1 MKLSNEFFDWTRN
14 ISKQLAESNFIDKIL
29 RINQEDIREKNVSDR
44 TNEDFRAYEFAKDF
58 IDPLEEF
65 VFPNS
70 CFTDH
75 WLYCLL
81 YSPSFENLK
90 VIDLRGNQIKSLLL
104 LKINYFD
111 IEAPELE
118 ELYLDTVVSEGG
130 SYNISFFFETFY
142 QKFVNLSFLWI
153 EAKQENLRIENEQL
167 KVAQDDGNISS
178 SSNHSRSSSFAKKN
192 KKRIMKYKFR
202 KLFLGGIDFVDKFG
216 QDILLGLS
224 KWEELTLKKCKFE
237 VLDEQ
242 NPFMNLNSLKSL
254 SIIKSESV
262 FNALHKSDNMF
273 KSLQTLK
280 LNAVKNT
287 NIMDVIKMFKY
298 LKHLRIANY
307 DFKNKVDFNTKMLPQ
322 FLKKF
327 EMIRCNIPIQVMQDI
342 CMHNFWS
349 VSELVL
355 LGNKFSEAPLN
366 SQKVNSSNNTVIQL
380 KINLSLFY
388 LVLY

>member
-1 MKLSNEFFDWTRN
+1 M
-14 ISKQLAESNFIDKIL
+14 IL
-29 RINQEDIREKNVSDR
+29 ERKNVSDR
-44 TNEDFRAYEFAKDF
+44 TNEDFRAYKFAKDY

-104 LKINYFD
+104 PKINYFD
-111 IEAPELE
+111 MEAPELE

-142 QKFVNLSFLWI
+142 QKFVNLSVLWI
-153 EAKQENLRIENEQL
+153 EAKQNNLWVENEQL
-167 KVAQDDGNISS
+167 KVVEDDGNISS
-178 SSNHSRSSSFAKKN
+178 SSNNSKSSSFAKKS
-192 KKRIMKYKFR
+192 KKRIMKYKFK
-202 KLFLGGIDFVDKFG
+202 KLFLGGIDFVDKLG

-237 VLDEQ
+237 MLDKP
-242 NPFMNLNSLKSL
+242 NPFMNLNCLKSL
-254 SIIKSESV
+254 SIIESNSV
-262 FNALHKSDNMF
+262 FNALHKADNLF
-273 KSLQTLK
+273 KFLQTLK

-287 NIMDVIKMFKY
+287 EIMNVIKMFKY

-307 DFKNKVDFNTKMLPQ
+307 DFKENNVDFYTKMLPQ

-327 EMIRCNIPIQVMQDI
+327 EMIQCNITNQVMQDI
-342 CMHNFWS
+342 CMNSFWS

-355 LGNKFSEAPLN
+355 LGNKFSKVPLN
-366 SQKVNSSNNTVIQL
+366 SQNINSSNNTVIQS
-380 KINLSLFY
+380 KN
-388 LVLY
+388 